1 MISVSKFLRKV
12 AVTSRN
18 IADIDYL
25 LACILFIPTFHPPA
39 ESWPGTLI
47 HLDLK
52 YMRSS
57 DLRHWGRCENI
68 CAGHTMRLSDTLS
81 ESLWCSFQLLWYCCW
96 TDTGLWTEAGRW
108 LWRQWQCVANESW
121 DQDSWEW
128 PARHCLDCQL
138 DNRVPRNGNSPRNNL
153 LVVVVRVNVQGTRLD
168 LCHCLRVTGGRS
180 RESVWQSDI
189 LQQKIFHDYQFPRQW
204 QGKWLGTGHGRSVSM
219 SSDSGHHPWAAS
231 CTILD
236 IWNFCWTPS
245 LEKLASLQ
253 NFPIFMICIFTFRSD
268 NCFRSDQMVEWKM

>member
-81 ESLWCSFQLLWYCCW
+81 ESLWCRASSFS
-96 TDTGLWTEAGRW
+96 DIVVGLTLDSGQRPVDGSGGSGNVWQMRAETRTAESGRPATASTANLTTEYQEMET
-108 LWRQWQCVANESW
+108 L
-121 DQDSWEW
+121 
-128 PARHCLDCQL
+128 
-138 DNRVPRNGNSPRNNL
+138 
-153 LVVVVRVNVQGTRLD
+153 QGT
-168 LCHCLRVTGGRS
+168 TY
-180 RESVWQSDI
+180 W
-189 LQQKIFHDYQFPRQW
+189 
-204 QGKWLGTGHGRSVSM
+204 
-219 SSDSGHHPWAAS
+219 
-231 CTILD
+231 
-236 IWNFCWTPS
+236 S
-245 LEKLASLQ
+245 LL
-253 NFPIFMICIFTFRSD
+253 
-268 NCFRSDQMVEWKM
+268 

>member
-52 YMRSS
+52 YMRSA
-57 DLRHWGRCENI
+57 DLRHWGRGENI

-81 ESLWCSFQLLWYCCW
+81 ESLWFWYSFQLLWYCCW

-189 LQQKIFHDYQFPRQW
+189 LQHKIFHDYQFPRQW
-204 QGKWLGTGHGRSVSM
+204 QG
-219 SSDSGHHPWAAS
+219 
-231 CTILD
+231 
-236 IWNFCWTPS
+236 
-245 LEKLASLQ
+245 
-253 NFPIFMICIFTFRSD
+253 
-268 NCFRSDQMVEWKM
+268 